1 MGRLRLLDAN
11 AKVFEEII
19 PRIVEVAPQAVL
31 LVATDP
37 PEPLADIV
45 QSGRPQ
51 PRDQHQHLS

>member
-1 MGRLRLLDAN
+1 LLDAN

-45 QSGRPQ
+45 QSGR
-51 PRDQHQHLS
+51 HA